1 MDLTLA
7 VLKPIGNLNS
17 MPTIPAVWYTFHP
30 VKDTYR
36 VIGQVASHMMEG
48 IDKAFFFLNL
58 YHLAFFAIFLYSVK
72 LIHATITIL
81 YDHSTQA
88 SSESTLS
95 GLGIYRMSGFK

>member
-1 MDLTLA
+1 
-7 VLKPIGNLNS
+7 

-48 IDKAFFFLNL
+48 IDKAFVFLNL

-72 LIHATITIL
+72 ATITIL

-88 SSESTLS
+88 LSESTLS
-95 GLGIYRMSGFK
+95 GLENGWPFSKVGIYRMSGFK